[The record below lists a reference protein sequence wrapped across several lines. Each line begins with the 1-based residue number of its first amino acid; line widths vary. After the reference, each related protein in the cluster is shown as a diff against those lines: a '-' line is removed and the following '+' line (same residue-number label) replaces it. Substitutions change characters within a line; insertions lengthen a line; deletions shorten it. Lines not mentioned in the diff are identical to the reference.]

1 MTITI
6 KGLWQYDGLV
16 KDHEAALRE
25 AEEHERSLLAT
36 IERQKDTIVEQM
48 TRIQRQRK
56 NEEGFR
62 AENADLREKVG
73 WLHEEVDKLMKEI
86 KRLEK
91 KVREGPSYY
100 DYTTGMW
107 HTPGL
112 IFNIETG
119 KLEDCPPEG
128 VPARRIL

>member
-16 KDHEAALRE
+16 KAHEAALRE

-56 NEEGFR
+56 HDGGAPAGDGEQS
-62 AENADLREKVG
+62 AEVG
-73 WLHEEVDKLMKEI
+73 
-86 KRLEK
+86 
-91 KVREGPSYY
+91 GP
-100 DYTTGMW
+100 
-107 HTPGL
+107 H
-112 IFNIETG
+112 
-119 KLEDCPPEG
+119 
-128 VPARRIL
+128 A

>member
-25 AEEHERSLLAT
+25 AMETEGELRGTVSL
-36 IERQKDTIVEQM
+36 QKDTITEQ
-48 TRIQRQRK
+48 TKRILRMESEIRDLK
-56 NEEGFR
+56 LE
-62 AENADLREKVG
+62 AEKQCREI
-73 WLHEEVDKLMKEI
+73 E
-86 KRLEK
+86 RLEK
-91 KVREGPSYY
+91 KVREGRSYY

-107 HTPGL
+107 HTPGR
-112 IFNIETG
+112 IFNIEMN

-128 VPARRIL
+128 VPGRRVL